1 MHHLLIA
8 CPLAVV
14 LFLTVGCRTTWAQEA
29 SGQQPANGSSDQET
43 VKAWNAFYQSDA
55 ENAYRFVLQPGDIE
69 LRLDPTPILRWTNP
83 LEQGDIHGAVY
94 VWRKGGRPLVVG
106 QLFSYLNNRG
116 GRVYCHAVH
125 SLARDG
131 ERLTG
136 SRDGKVFWTP
146 DSPGVQMHDL
156 PMAPAPAASRNLR
169 LTQMKSFSRRF
180 SAYTEEAS
188 RGKRNLRLLTT
199 PLDRF
204 PENALEEPDGALF
217 SLVVGNDPEVI
228 LVLET
233 KNSAAEGEIWQY
245 GLIQS
250 TRSTS
255 VALLDDKEVW
265 RYDANEKTASDR
277 SSVYL
282 SVHGIAT
289 LPLEAPRSPAD

>member
-14 LFLTVGCRTTWAQEA
+14 LFFTVGCRTTWAQEA
-29 SGQQPANGSSDQET
+29 SGQQPANASSDQET

-55 ENAYRFVLQPGDIE
+55 KNAYRFVLQPGDIE

-136 SRDGKVFWTP
+136 SRDGQVFWTP

-169 LTQMKSFSRRF
+169 L
-180 SAYTEEAS
+180 
-188 RGKRNLRLLTT
+188 
-199 PLDRF
+199 
-204 PENALEEPDGALF
+204 
-217 SLVVGNDPEVI
+217 
-228 LVLET
+228 LVLAT
-233 KNSAAEGEIWQY
+233 RNSAPEGEIWQY